1 MDNCC
6 FDSIPSELL
15 RAAKPRRLIQY
26 ALADWAVIAAVWVAA
41 WGAPL
46 WLYPLWVVLLA
57 GRFHALGVVL
67 HDAVH
72 IPVRG
77 QSGTLRGV
85 ELLAG
90 YPVGSTLKAMRYH
103 HLRHHRDLGLAGD
116 PYLKPWVGRS
126 AVRHWLISFRY
137 FLLTPLWVVRG
148 LYGAIAFHVPGL
160 RNSYGRWFLQ
170 DRSGDNLTSHAE
182 VIACAREEHWQLL
195 YYACVVA
202 LAAIWPLRLLE
213 FYIVPLVLAGYLAG
227 HRLLYEHVQEP
238 NQDRSLEATEHS
250 TRNHHLGS
258 LGRMLVTPHNVGYH
272 RVHHLH
278 PQAALENLP
287 RLDKWHQQNR
297 PSYVQ

>member
-1 MDNCC
+1 MDVHT
-6 FDSIPSELL
+6 IPPELL
-15 RAAKPRRLIQY
+15 RVARPSRLSLY
-26 ALADWAVIAAVWVAA
+26 ALADWAMIAVIWLAA
-41 WGAPL
+41 WRAPL

-72 IPVRG
+72 LP
-77 QSGTLRGV
+77 LRRKDGALRVV

-90 YPVGSTLKAMRYH
+90 YPVGSTLDAMRYH
-103 HLRHHRDLGLAGD
+103 HLRHHRDLGLPGD

-126 AVRHWLISFRY
+126 ALRHWLISFRY

-148 LYGAIAFHVPGL
+148 LYGVIAFHVPAL

-170 DRSGDNLTSHAE
+170 DRSGSDLTSHAE

-195 YYACVVA
+195 FYACVGG
-202 LAAIWPLRLLE
+202 LAAIWPRWMLA
-213 FYIVPLVLAGYLAG
+213 FYIAPLVLAGYLAG
-227 HRLLYEHVQEP
+227 QRLLYEHVQEP
-238 NQDRSLEATEHS
+238 NRDRSLEATERS
-250 TRNHHLGS
+250 TRNHHLGL
-258 LGRMLVTPHNVGYH
+258 LGRMLLTPHNVGYH

-287 RLDKWHQQNR
+287 RLDEWHRQKQAGLR
-297 PSYVQ
+297 AIDV

>member
-1 MDNCC
+1 MH

-15 RAAKPRRLIQY
+15 RAARPQRLILY
-26 ALADWAVIAAVWVAA
+26 ALADWAVIAVVWLAA
-41 WGAPL
+41 WRAPL

-72 IPVRG
+72 LPLRG
-77 QSGTLRGV
+77 KSGTLRLV

-90 YPVGSTLKAMRYH
+90 YPVGSTLEAMRYH
-103 HLRHHRDLGLAGD
+103 HLRHHRDLGLPGD

-148 LYGAIAFHVPGL
+148 LYGTIAFHGPAL

-170 DRSGDNLTSHAE
+170 DRSGEDLTNHAE

-195 YYACVVA
+195 FYVCVGA
-202 LAAIWPLRLLE
+202 LAAIWPRWLLA
-213 FYIVPLVLAGYLAG
+213 FYIAPLVLAGYLAG
-227 HRLLYEHVQEP
+227 QRLLYEHVQEP
-238 NQDRSLEATEHS
+238 NRDCSLEATEHS
-250 TRNHHLGS
+250 ARNHHLGW
-258 LGRMLVTPHNVGYH
+258 LGGMLLTPHNVGYH

-278 PQAALENLP
+278 PQTALENLP
-287 RLDKWHQQNR
+287 RLHAWHRHNR

>member
-1 MDNCC
+1 MHSRDL
-6 FDSIPSELL
+6 DLIPRELL
-15 RAAKPRRLIQY
+15 RAARPQRLILY
-26 ALADWAVIAAVWVAA
+26 ALADWGVIAVVWLAA
-41 WGAPL
+41 WRAPL

-72 IPVRG
+72 IP
-77 QSGTLRGV
+77 LRGKSGVLRVV

-90 YPVGSTLKAMRYH
+90 YPVGSTLEAMRYH
-103 HLRHHRDLGLAGD
+103 HLRHHRDLGLSGD

-126 AVRHWLISFRY
+126 AARHWLISFRY

-148 LYGAIAFHVPGL
+148 LYGSIAFHVPAL

-170 DRSGDNLTSHAE
+170 DRSGGDLTDHAE

-195 YYACVVA
+195 FYACAGA
-202 LAAIWPLRLLE
+202 LAVIWPRWLLL
-213 FYIVPLVLAGYLAG
+213 FYIAPLVLAGYLAG
-227 HRLLYEHVQEP
+227 QRLLYEHVQEP
-238 NQDRSLEATEHS
+238 NRDRSLEASEHS
-250 TRNHHLGS
+250 TRNHHLG
-258 LGRMLVTPHNVGYH
+258 LLARMLLTPHNVGYH

-278 PQAALENLP
+278 PQAALESLP
-287 RLDKWHQQNR
+287 RLEEWHRQNR